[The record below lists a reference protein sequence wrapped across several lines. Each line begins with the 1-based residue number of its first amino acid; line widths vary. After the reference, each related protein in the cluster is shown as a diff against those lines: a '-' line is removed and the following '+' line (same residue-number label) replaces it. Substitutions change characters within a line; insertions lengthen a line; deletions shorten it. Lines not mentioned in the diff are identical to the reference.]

1 MTNIVDMREQKL
13 IETAT
18 NYLLYTQE
26 LQSERDG
33 IINEL

>member
-1 MTNIVDMREQKL
+1 MTDIVDRESKKL

-18 NYLLYTQE
+18 DYLLYTQE
-26 LQSERDG
+26 LQNERDG